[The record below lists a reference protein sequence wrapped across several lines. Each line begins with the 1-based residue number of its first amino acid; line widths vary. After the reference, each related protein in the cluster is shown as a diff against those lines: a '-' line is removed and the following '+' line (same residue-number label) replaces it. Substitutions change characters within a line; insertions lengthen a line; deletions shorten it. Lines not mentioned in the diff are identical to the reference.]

1 MQLTKAYRL
10 LYTGTTIANPDW
22 REVQTGFTWP
32 GDGLSSFESDNL
44 ADVQALVD
52 SLGLALPVDQNAP

>member
-1 MQLTKAYRL
+1 MLSKKHRL
-10 LYTGTTIANPDW
+10 IYTDGQIVNTDW

-32 GDGLSSFESDNL
+32 GAGLSSFESDNF
-44 ADVQALVD
+44 ADVQAMID

>member
-10 LYTGTTIANPDW
+10 VYTGTNIANTDW

-44 ADVQALVD
+44 ADVQSLVD
-52 SLGLALPVDQNAP
+52 SLGIALPVDQNAP